1 MHRRALKRL
10 IDAEAVKRAIEQA
23 ERRTSGEIR
32 VSVSTFF
39 WGNVRRTAERSF
51 ARLGMDRTAQRNGV
65 LFFVV
70 PSRRTFVVLGDEG
83 IHAKVGQ
90 DFWDSVAAAMSARFK
105 DRDFTGGLV
114 HASPRRAASSRIIF
128 PARAL
133 VTRTSSL
140 TTWILGTRDPGSAA
154 AAETARYGRRSANC
168 GGRQPPSSSPR
179 MKSTERAISSDGS
192 SNRSVCSEPSGPV
205 VANS

>member
-10 IDAEAVKRAIEQA
+10 VDAEAVKRAIEEA

-39 WGNVRRTAERSF
+39 WGSIRRTAERAF
-51 ARLGMDRTAQRNGV
+51 ARLGMDRTAQRNSV

-70 PSRRTFVVLGDEG
+70 PSRRSFVVLGDEG

-90 DFWDSVAAAMSARFK
+90 EFWDSVAAAMSSRFK

-114 HASPRRAASSRIIF
+114 HGITEAGSRLADHF
-128 PARAL
+128 PSQGAGDQNELPDDMDFGDA
-133 VTRTSSL
+133 
-140 TTWILGTRDPGSAA
+140 
-154 AAETARYGRRSANC
+154 
-168 GGRQPPSSSPR
+168 
-179 MKSTERAISSDGS
+179 
-192 SNRSVCSEPSGPV
+192 
-205 VANS
+205 